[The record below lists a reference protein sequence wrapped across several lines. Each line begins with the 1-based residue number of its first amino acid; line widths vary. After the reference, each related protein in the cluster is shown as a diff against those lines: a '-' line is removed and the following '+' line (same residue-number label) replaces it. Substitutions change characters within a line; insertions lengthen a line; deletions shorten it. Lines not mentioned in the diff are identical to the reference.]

1 MTIITATI
9 IIIIITITTTLMQVI
24 RKNSKS
30 VITQMAKVN
39 ILKMNL
45 I

>member
-1 MTIITATI
+1 M
-9 IIIIITITTTLMQVI
+9 ITINLMQVI
-24 RKNSKS
+24 RQNLKS
-30 VITQMAKVN
+30 VITQMEKVN